1 MLRLLRFFLRGAV
14 KLVNCLNRLNF
25 GSKSVRSIL
34 SESELI
40 LMLKNGCI
48 RTKYE
53 TDRWEKGAIDDTAE
67 SNDRVRDV

>member
-1 MLRLLRFFLRGAV
+1 MGTADEV
-14 KLVNCLNRLNF
+14 KLVNCLNRLINF

-34 SESELI
+34 FESELI

-53 TDRWEKGAIDDTAE
+53 TDRWEKGAIDDT
-67 SNDRVRDV
+67 DDV